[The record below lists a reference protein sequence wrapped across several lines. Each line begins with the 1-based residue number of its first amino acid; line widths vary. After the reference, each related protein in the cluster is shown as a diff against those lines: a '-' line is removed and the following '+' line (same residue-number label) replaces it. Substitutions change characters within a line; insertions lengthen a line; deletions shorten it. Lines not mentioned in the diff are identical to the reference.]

1 MLPSHTQIPG
11 LSDEEC
17 AASRQAFD
25 RVGDR
30 WSLYIVGQL
39 MSGPVRFNELRRNVE
54 GISQRM
60 LTLTLRNLER
70 DGLISRTVH
79 PTNPPAVE
87 YALTEVGHT
96 LLEPIQ
102 ALIQWASANQS
113 AIEEARQKF
122 DRQHKK

>member
-11 LSDEEC
+11 LSDEKC

-39 MSGPVRFNELRRNVE
+39 MSGPVRFNELRRSVE
-54 GISQRM
+54 GVSQRM

-70 DGLISRTVH
+70 DGLLSRTVY

-122 DRQHKK
+122 DREHE